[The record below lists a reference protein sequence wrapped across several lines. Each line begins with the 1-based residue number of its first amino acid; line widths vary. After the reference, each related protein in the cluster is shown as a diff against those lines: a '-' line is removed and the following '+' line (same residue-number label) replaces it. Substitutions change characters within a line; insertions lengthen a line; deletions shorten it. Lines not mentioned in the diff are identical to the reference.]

1 MELKNIVS
9 ISGVSG
15 LFQYVGQ
22 NKTGIIARQLGSDRN
37 QYFPSRTNPSAA
49 LMGVTVYTINNEYGA
64 PLTEVIHTMLKA
76 DADGTLAIIDSSSD
90 QPSLREYFFVILPTH
105 DPERVSFRDIK
116 KMIKWATIL
125 RDQDLAYLFE
135 PAVPNATEAEGKG
148 EEASKEEGNNTETTA
163 ETAE

>member
-22 NKTGIIARQLGSDRN
+22 TKIGIIARQLGSDRN
-37 QYFPSRTNPSAA
+37 QHFPSRTNPSSA
-49 LMGVTVYTINNEYGA
+49 LIGVTIYTTNNEYGT

-76 DADGTLAIIDSSSD
+76 DADGTLAIIEQGSD
-90 QPSLREYFFVILPTH
+90 QPSLREYFLSILPTH

-116 KMIKWATIL
+116 KIIKWTTIL
-125 RDQDLAYLFE
+125 RDQNLAYLFE
-135 PAVPNATEAEGKG
+135 PAVSNANETKDEG
-148 EEASKEEGNNTETTA
+148 EETNNEENDTETTI

>member
-1 MELKNIVS
+1 MELKNLVS
-9 ISGVSG
+9 INGVSG

-22 NKTGIIARQLGSDRN
+22 NKAGIIARQLGSDRN

-49 LMGVTVYTINNEYGA
+49 LMGVTVYTVNNEYGT

-76 DADGTLAIIDSSSD
+76 DADGTLAIIDSGSD
-90 QPSLREYFFVILPTH
+90 QPILREYFFAILPMH

-125 RDQDLAYLFE
+125 RDQNLAYLFE
-135 PAVPNATEAEGKG
+135 PAAPSAAETTNKG
-148 EEASKEEGNNTETTA
+148 EETSEEGNNTEITT